1 MNKSLT
7 APGGYRLSTM
17 VDALVRRFGSA
28 GSGEGAGAEETWLGW
43 DAWVRVVGDVQGPGQ
58 R

>member
-1 MNKSLT
+1 MKTSLIPSG
-7 APGGYRLSTM
+7 AYRLSTM

-28 GSGEGAGAEETWLGW
+28 GSGEGSAAEEPWLGW

-58 R
+58 H